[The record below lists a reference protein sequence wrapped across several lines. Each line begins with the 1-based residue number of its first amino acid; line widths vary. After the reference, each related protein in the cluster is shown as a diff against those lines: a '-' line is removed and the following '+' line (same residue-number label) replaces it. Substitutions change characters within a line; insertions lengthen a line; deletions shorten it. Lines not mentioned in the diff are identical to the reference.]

1 MNSKLSD
8 YRRFVFL
15 PHEQDAILNIF
26 FVYQAPLGILAV
38 GRDPMDAFAFDRQC
52 GQIISPGAT
61 KWHNVNGVYFW

>member
-1 MNSKLSD
+1 MNSKLPD

-52 GQIISPGAT
+52 AKLLARAQQ
-61 KWHNVNGVYFW
+61 NGTM